1 MGRLAANVPRG
12 KTLTLSDACTIM
24 KVRRLHMKTILSA
37 GVIAILLS
45 AQTAPAQSATQG
57 LTQAPVP
64 VKPLTD
70 SSHADAYYYF
80 TVGHLQEEEYELNTS
95 ADVASQ
101 SIDSYKQALAIDP
114 ASLPASQYLRLTR
127 EKLLSHGKPIK
138 LVANSVVTP
147 TPGTL
152 PAATS
157 PR

>member
-95 ADVASQ
+95 ADVATQ
-101 SIDSYKQALAIDP
+101 SIDSYKKALAIP
-114 ASLPASQYLRLTR
+114 FP
-127 EKLLSHGKPIK
+127 
-138 LVANSVVTP
+138 VALAVSSAAVIGPGAGDAAP
-147 TPGTL
+147 T
-152 PAATS
+152 AAAVG
-157 PR
+157 